1 MVQASGGP
9 TGASMHEA
17 FLKLFIAQLKNQNP
31 LEPLNASEFTSQL
44 AQLSQVEQLLSLS
57 YGLRELRETFDASSF
72 LWAVGLMG
80 KEVLVSSK
88 GLYFDGENPVEFALD
103 LQEGAAKVGLI
114 IYDSS
119 MRPVAFKE
127 LDASGRGRFSVSW
140 DGTCMDGT
148 RVPCGFY
155 FVEAT
160 AFDAKGQKSEAKV
173 YLKGTVTGLERS
185 QGQTYLV
192 LDRLRVSASDLVS
205 VISR

>member
-1 MVQASGGP
+1 MVQASSGQV
-9 TGASMHEA
+9 GATLNEA
-17 FLKLFIAQLKNQNP
+17 FLKLFIAQLKNQSP

-57 YGLRELRETFDASSF
+57 SGLKELKEAFNSYSL

-88 GLYFDGENPVEFALD
+88 EIYFDGENPVEFTLD
-103 LQEGAAKVGLI
+103 VPEGTAKVGLI

-119 MRPVAFKE
+119 LRPLAFKE
-127 LDASGRGRFSVSW
+127 LDVSGRGRFLVSW

-148 RVPCGFY
+148 KAPCGFY

-160 AFDAKGQKSEAKV
+160 AFDVKGQKSEAKV
-173 YLKGTVTGLERS
+173 YLKGIVTGLERS
-185 QGQTYLV
+185 EGQTYL
-192 LDRLRVSASDLVS
+192 LLNKLRISASDLVS
-205 VISR
+205 VVSR